1 MLRIITNQTI
11 KTMLKLSTLIS
22 IIIFITLG
30 AYAQQADEIIGKYH
44 LPNGLMEKCMALKK
58 GWFKI

>member
-1 MLRIITNQTI
+1 
-11 KTMLKLSTLIS
+11 MLKLSTLIS